1 MMKMESR
8 LRVAGVDLTNTIE
21 YHLRNAG
28 FYEEVIDEIVDALQL
43 KSEFN
48 KYKEE
53 ISIPTS

>member
-1 MMKMESR
+1 MMKMKSR
-8 LRVAGVDLTNTIE
+8 PRVAGVDLANTIE

-28 FYEEVIDEIVDALQL
+28 FYEEVIDEIVDALQM

-53 ISIPTS
+53 IGIPTS